1 MIGAREGCY
10 KTNCTDWDYAQ
21 VRDFEWL
28 TNYWIEQ
35 GYGPAT
41 DVNYRFKWLGD
52 QLRTMCGLEVSDLDA
67 TGSKFFKKVYTNT
80 PRIIRT
86 RV

>member
-1 MIGAREGCY
+1 
-10 KTNCTDWDYAQ
+10 
-21 VRDFEWL
+21 
-28 TNYWIEQ
+28 
-35 GYGPAT
+35 
-41 DVNYRFKWLGD
+41 
-52 QLRTMCGLEVSDLDA
+52 MCGLEVSDLDA